1 MSKPVTRVSGLAM
14 AFSLFQVGST
24 TLFLLGAD
32 AKQDAWLAMLIGALA
47 GFVLL
52 VMYLFIHRLEPERE
66 LFELFRH
73 YWGKWV
79 GSLAGLGFIGYFT
92 YEASRTL
99 RDMGE
104 LGTLTLLNRTPTA
117 VITFIALVVCADVVM
132 FGPRVWFLLCH
143 IWLLLMVFG
152 YGFIIVLIPFTG
164 LLHMEFLFPV
174 LENGLAPVVE
184 AAIPEIM
191 SFPFGQTV
199 LFLVLFKI
207 ITDKRKLRRWIII
220 VYWLTALFLIV
231 MNQLT
236 VLVLGPDLAA
246 SSTYPLFEVTQ
257 LIQMNKLIER
267 ADVLF
272 TLILFLGLGIKTT
285 GFLFGATIG
294 MQTITPFRYKPGLLL
309 VSIVAYGLTFLSPRF
324 TEFIWVGLHLAL
336 NRIWPIFQVALPALL
351 FLTMLIRKKK
361 RAKPQRQQK

>member
-1 MSKPVTRVSGLAM
+1 MNKTVTRVSGLAI

-24 TLFLLGAD
+24 TLFLLGAK

-52 VMYLFIHRLEPERE
+52 IMYLYMHKLDPHRDLYE
-66 LFELFRH
+66 LLCH

-79 GSLAGLGFIGYFT
+79 GSLGGLLFISYFA
-92 YEASRTL
+92 YEASRSV
-99 RDMGE
+99 RDIGE
-104 LGTLTLLNRTPTA
+104 LGALTLLNRTPTE
-117 VITFIALVVCADVVM
+117 VITFIALIVCADVVW

-143 IWLLLMVFG
+143 IFLLLLVFG
-152 YGFIIVLIPFTG
+152 YGILLLLTPFTG
-164 LLHMEFLFPV
+164 LIHFEFLFPV
-174 LENGLAPVVE
+174 LENGLTPVVK

-207 ITDKRKLRRWIII
+207 VTDKRKLQRSIVI
-220 VYWLTALFLIV
+220 VYWITAVFLIV
-231 MNQLT
+231 MNELT
-236 VLVLGPDLAA
+236 ILVLGPEWAA

-257 LIQMNKLIER
+257 LIQLPKIVER

-272 TLILFLGLGIKTT
+272 SMILFIGIGVKTA
-285 GFLFGATIG
+285 GFMFGAVIG
-294 MQTITPFRYKPGLLL
+294 LQTITPFRYKPALLL
-309 VSIVAYGLTFLSPRF
+309 LSIIIYALTFLSPRL
-324 TEFIWVGLHLAL
+324 TEFLWFGLHVAL
-336 NRIWPIFQVALPALL
+336 IQIWPIFQIALPVLL

-361 RAKPQRQQK
+361 RRAYS

>member
-1 MSKPVTRVSGLAM
+1 MSKTVTRVSGLAM

-32 AKQDAWLAMLIGALA
+32 AKQDAWLAMLIGAIA
-47 GFVLL
+47 GFVLVL
-52 VMYLFIHRLEPERE
+52 MYLTIHRLEPERD

-73 YWGKWV
+73 YWGRWM

-92 YEASRTL
+92 YESSRTL

-104 LGTLTLLNRTPTA
+104 LGTLTLLNRTPTGI
-117 VITFIALVVCADVVM
+117 VTLIALIVCADVVR

-143 IWLLLMVFG
+143 IWLLLMVLG
-152 YGFIIVLIPFTG
+152 YGSIMLLIPFTG
-164 LLHMEFLFPV
+164 LLHFDFLFPV
-174 LENGLAPVVE
+174 LENGLMPVVK

-207 ITDKRKLRRWIII
+207 IADKRKLKRWIVI
-220 VYWLTALFLIV
+220 VYWITAVFLVVVNELSI
-231 MNQLT
+231 
-236 VLVLGPDLAA
+236 LVLGPELAA

-257 LIQMNKLIER
+257 LIQVHKVLER

-272 TLILFLGLGIKTT
+272 TMILFLGIGIKTS
-285 GFLFGATIG
+285 GFLFGAVIG
-294 MQTITPFRYKPGLLL
+294 MQTITPFRYKPALLFL
-309 VSIVAYGLTFLSPRF
+309 SIIIYGLTFISPRF
-324 TEFIWVGLHLAL
+324 TEFVWFGLHVAL
-336 NRIWPIFQVALPALL
+336 NRIWPIFQVALPLLL
-351 FLTMLIRKKK
+351 FLTMLLRKNKKK
-361 RAKPQRQQK
+361 ASG